1 MTAISRGFVYSLATA
16 ILVLLLCIMALL
28 GVAYNRHQHLED
40 ATIDLKRNL
49 SKQESKI
56 VELQGRLEDCDTI
69 SRVVPADTA
78 WTSAPQATTQAPPP
92 KW

>member
-1 MTAISRGFVYSLATA
+1 MNAVSRGVVYSLATA

-40 ATIDLKRNL
+40 AAVDLKRNL

-56 VELQGRLEDCDTI
+56 VELQERLEDCDTV
-69 SRVVPADTA
+69 SKVVPADTS
-78 WTSAPQATTQAPPP
+78 WSTPPTATTQAPPP

>member
-1 MTAISRGFVYSLATA
+1 MNAVSRGVVYSLATA

-49 SKQESKI
+49 SKQETKI
-56 VELQGRLEDCDTI
+56 VELQERLEDCDT
-69 SRVVPADTA
+69 VAKVAPADTA
-78 WTSAPQATTQAPPP
+78 WATPAAGTTQAPPP